1 MALNFVW
8 SICRESKNNKAEG
21 KLTWVFVPANYVRTY
36 DSFNV
41 YICSHVNI
49 DVVKL
54 SGSTLFGDKKQP
66 HGNSQATLIDDICSI

>member
-1 MALNFVW
+1 MALNFAW
-8 SICRESKNNKAEG
+8 SICRESKHNKAQVAGRGFLFQE
-21 KLTWVFVPANYVRTY
+21 NYVRTY

-41 YICSHVNI
+41 YMCSHVNI

-66 HGNSQATLIDDICSI
+66 HGNSPATLIDDICSI